1 MSIRFT
7 KLVLMAFFACPCLIS
22 CEKDVF
28 STYSVKIYYE
38 QDGEGVSYEVKR
50 SLFSLQHPP
59 HFQMTRRAD
68 TTFFYAPIPHGVDIC
83 LVDTK
88 NPTFPLQNVV
98 YEFKKGPVEH
108 IPFFYGY
115 GKFPYPTD
123 NVIYIDIDRGSHL
136 DEEILDGWCSIEPHY
151 GSSFRG
157 VKLRF
162 EATWQDVSTG
172 EEHSIK
178 NGEALFSNGQIDVN
192 N

>member
-1 MSIRFT
+1 MSSYIHRGFAVLLAEGGPNM
-7 KLVLMAFFACPCLIS
+7 KLIIWILLFIVSGFLQYCLLLFAS
-22 CEKDVF
+22 
-28 STYSVKIYYE
+28 
-38 QDGEGVSYEVKR
+38 
-50 SLFSLQHPP
+50 
-59 HFQMTRRAD
+59 A
-68 TTFFYAPIPHGVDIC
+68 C

-123 NVIYIDIDRGSHL
+123 NVIYIDRGSDL
-136 DEEILDGWCSIEPHY
+136 DEEILDGWCSIEPQY